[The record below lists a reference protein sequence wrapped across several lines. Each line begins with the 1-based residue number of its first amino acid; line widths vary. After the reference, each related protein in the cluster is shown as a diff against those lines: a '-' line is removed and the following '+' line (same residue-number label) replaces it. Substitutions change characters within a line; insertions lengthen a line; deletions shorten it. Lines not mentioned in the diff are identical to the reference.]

1 MSKPRFQLLISLILL
16 TSTISSC
23 GPISPPESCGAG
35 GTANEGTFNQHFV
48 EMRLYDE
55 TLGGSPRIHT
65 EAGPTFLANSLVSV
79 QAETLMSVEV
89 RFCVEER
96 KGGGEISFDEV
107 RMIPDGDNVI
117 SIEVFEPG
125 SYVIRVIQNGVL
137 VRNLPFIVE

>member
-1 MSKPRFQLLISLILL
+1 
-16 TSTISSC
+16 
-23 GPISPPESCGAG
+23 
-35 GTANEGTFNQHFV
+35 
-48 EMRLYDE
+48 MRLYDD

-107 RMIPDGDNVI
+107 RMIPDGDNII

-125 SYVIRVIQNGVL
+125 SYVIRVIQNGLL